1 MQRFLLATRASQATT
16 RLDEARPRRPGAA
29 KRRQTATRRA
39 ASALEFA
46 VVAPLFFLLI
56 FGLVEFGRCLM
67 VQHLLT
73 NAARQGCRVAVIE
86 GKTTADVTTTV
97 NNLLSGQGING
108 ATTTVQVNGATAD
121 ASTAGAGDQINVSV
135 SIPAGATSWVPQ
147 AQFCLGTITGT
158 YALRRE

>member
-1 MQRFLLATRASQATT
+1 MQRVLPASCATKATS
-16 RLDEARPRRPGAA
+16 RPGG
-29 KRRQTATRRA
+29 TRGA

-97 NNLLSGQGING
+97 NNLLSGQGISG

-121 ASTAGAGDQINVSV
+121 ASTAGPGDRIDVYV
-135 SIPAGATSWVPQ
+135 SIPAATTSWVPK